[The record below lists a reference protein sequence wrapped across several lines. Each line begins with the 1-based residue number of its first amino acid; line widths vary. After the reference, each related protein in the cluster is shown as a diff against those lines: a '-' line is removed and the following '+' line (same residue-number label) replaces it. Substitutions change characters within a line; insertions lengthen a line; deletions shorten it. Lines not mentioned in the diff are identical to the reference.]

1 MISYTNN
8 GKEVY
13 DDNTNS
19 APKYWPI
26 IVFAISMVIF
36 AGIGIYF
43 IMKFKSYDNITGYV
57 LTTEYV
63 SSYCRKTACLQQG
76 IFSCVASLM
85 MLLTIASEFSK
96 KGRATRAKRAK
107 GIGLVVYMAG
117 TVLICLILIGFPAL
131 KTYKVM
137 TNEPEISTAQITDIY
152 ERRGRSTSYYFKFSD
167 GSKLSV
173 SRNEYRNANYGDTY
187 YIAYFGGKAVKCFN
201 SYTYSLPE

>member
-13 DDNTNS
+13 DDNINS

-26 IVFAISMVIF
+26 IVFAILMVIF

-43 IMKFKSYDNITGYV
+43 IMKFRSYDNITGYV

-76 IFSCVASLM
+76 MFSCVASLM

-96 KGRATRAKRAK
+96 RRRATRAGGKVLA
-107 GIGLVVYMAG
+107 IYVAG
-117 TVLICLILIGFPAL
+117 MILICLILTGYPAI
-131 KTYKVM
+131 KTYNVM

-173 SRNEYRNANYGDTY
+173 SRSEYRNANYGDTY
-187 YIAYFGGKAVKCFN
+187 YIAYFGGKAVECFN

>member
-1 MISYTNN
+1 MILYSDK

-13 DDNTNS
+13 DDNINS

-26 IVFAISMVIF
+26 IVFAILMALF

-43 IMKFKSYDNITGYV
+43 IMKFRSYNNITGYV

-63 SSYCRKTACLQQG
+63 SSYCRKIACLQQG
-76 IFSCVASLM
+76 MFSCVASLM

-96 KGRATRAKRAK
+96 RSRATRAGGKVLA
-107 GIGLVVYMAG
+107 IYVAG
-117 TVLICLILIGFPAL
+117 MILICLILTGYPAI
-131 KTYKVM
+131 KTYNVM

-152 ERRGRSTSYYFKFSD
+152 ERRGRRTSYYFKFSD
-167 GSKLSV
+167 GSNLSV
-173 SRNEYRNANYGDTY
+173 SYNEYSNANYGDTY

-201 SYTYSLPE
+201 PYTYSLPE

>member
-1 MISYTNN
+1 MILYSDK

-13 DDNTNS
+13 DDNINS

-26 IVFAISMVIF
+26 IVFAILMVLF

-63 SSYCRKTACLQQG
+63 SSYCRKTACLKQG
-76 IFSCVASLM
+76 MFSCVASLM

-96 KGRATRAKRAK
+96 RSRATRAGGKALA
-107 GIGLVVYMAG
+107 IYMAG
-117 TVLICLILIGFPAL
+117 TILICLILTGFPAL

-137 TNEPEISTAQITDIY
+137 TNEPEISTAQITDMY
-152 ERRGRSTSYYFKFSD
+152 SRRGRSTSYYFKFSD

-173 SRNEYRNANYGDTY
+173 SRNEYMNANCGDTY

-201 SYTYSLPE
+201 PYTYSLPE

>member
-1 MISYTNN
+1 MILYSDK

-13 DDNTNS
+13 DDNINS
-19 APKYWPI
+19 APKYWHI
-26 IVFAISMVIF
+26 IVFAILMVLF

-43 IMKFKSYDNITGYV
+43 IMKFRSYDNITGYV

-96 KGRATRAKRAK
+96 RSRATRAGGKA
-107 GIGLVVYMAG
+107 LAFYMAG
-117 TVLICLILIGFPAL
+117 MILICLILIGFPAL

-137 TNEPEISTAQITDIY
+137 TNEPEISTAQITDMY

-167 GSKLSV
+167 GSNLSV
-173 SRNEYRNANYGDTY
+173 SYNEYSNANCGDTY

>member
-1 MISYTNN
+1 MILYSDK

-13 DDNTNS
+13 DDNINS

-26 IVFAISMVIF
+26 IVFAILMVIF

-76 IFSCVASLM
+76 MFSCVASLM

-96 KGRATRAKRAK
+96 RSRATRAGGKVLA
-107 GIGLVVYMAG
+107 IYVAG
-117 TVLICLILIGFPAL
+117 MILICLILTGYPAI

-137 TNEPEISTAQITDIY
+137 TNEPEISTAQITDMY

-187 YIAYFGGKAVKCFN
+187 YIAYFGGKAVECFDAD
-201 SYTYSLPE
+201 TYSLPE